1 MRFVI
6 FAASALFIG
15 WSTPGSGQDYLSAPF
30 EDSRNSLPTTADSIR
45 AWVTSSALGLKPQ
58 SARAKASGLPF
69 GMNYSGQT
77 TTLLVPIDAKH
88 EWGIG
93 VQFNLSAPRSIEL
106 APPSALGLQPKRAL
120 GLTLQKSF

>member
-1 MRFVI
+1 MRFVF
-6 FAASALFIG
+6 FAATALLIG
-15 WSTPGSGQDYLSAPF
+15 WSTPGSGQDYLGAPSA
-30 EDSRNSLPTTADSIR
+30 DARNALPTAADSIR
-45 AWVTSSALGLKPQ
+45 AWVTTSALGLKPQ

-69 GMNYSGQT
+69 GMNYSGHT
-77 TTLLVPIDAKH
+77 TTLLVPIDSKN